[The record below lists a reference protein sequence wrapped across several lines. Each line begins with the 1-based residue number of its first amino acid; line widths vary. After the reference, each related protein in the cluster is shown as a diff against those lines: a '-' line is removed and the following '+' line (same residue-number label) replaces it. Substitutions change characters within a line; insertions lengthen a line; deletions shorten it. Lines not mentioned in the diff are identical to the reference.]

1 MALFKSGNPTLNEK
15 MFGGTVGLTQSE
27 TMTERGTLYKFGMMM
42 LLLLASA
49 SFTWKAAAEGKN
61 VVPWMI
67 GSAILGLI
75 LVFVMVF
82 KKQWSSFLAP
92 IYAIA
97 EGVFVGA
104 ISAYYNNAFAK
115 VAPGIVMQAVGLTFG
130 VVIAMFLLYQFGV
143 IKATQQFKSIIITA
157 TAGIAIF
164 YALSFILRLFGV
176 QMPLIHDNSTWGII
190 FSFIV
195 VGIAAMN
202 LILDFDLIEQGA
214 KRGAPKYMEWYGA
227 VALMVTIVWL
237 YLEIL
242 RLLSKFAG
250 RK

>member
-15 MFGGTVGLTQSE
+15 MFSGSISLPQEG
-27 TMTERGTLYKFGMMM
+27 TMTEKGTLYKFGMMT

-49 SFTWKAAAEGKN
+49 SFTWKAAAEGKD
-61 VVPWMI
+61 VMPWML
-67 GSAILGLI
+67 GGLI
-75 LVFVMVF
+75 VGFIVALITIF
-82 KKQWSSFLAP
+82 KKPWSPFLAP
-92 IYAIA
+92 VYALA
-97 EGVFVGA
+97 EGVFIGA

-130 VVIAMFLLYQFGV
+130 VVIAMFALYQFGV
-143 IKATQQFKSIIITA
+143 IKATERFKSVIITA

-164 YALSFILRLFGV
+164 YALAIILRWFGI
-176 QMPLIHDNSTWGII
+176 QMPLIHDNSTIGIV
-190 FSFIV
+190 FSLIV
-195 VGIAAMN
+195 VGVAALN
-202 LILDFDLIEQGA
+202 LILDFDLIEKGS
-214 KRGAPKYMEWYGA
+214 KLGAPKYMEWYGA
-227 VALMVTIVWL
+227 FALMVTIVWL